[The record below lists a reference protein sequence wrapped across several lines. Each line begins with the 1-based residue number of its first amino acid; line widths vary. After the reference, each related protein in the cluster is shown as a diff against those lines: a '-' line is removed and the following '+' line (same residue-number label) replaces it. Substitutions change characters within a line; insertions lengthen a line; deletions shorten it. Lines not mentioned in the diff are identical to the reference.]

1 MADAGGEQAEPQ
13 QTEGSEESNKEL
25 TEEELEG
32 DEALRACLIVCGLNE
47 QQQNA
52 VLGEG
57 FLDLMSF
64 CSMHCSS
71 LSEMVKHIGSLT
83 RNSVCINEYH
93 LHNMEASAWPIHD
106 QRHHNREIYAEEFD
120 VEIMEACLNELE
132 LESKEGDG

>member
-1 MADAGGEQAEPQ
+1 MADAGEEQAEAQ
-13 QTEGSEESNKEL
+13 QAEGSMESSKES

-64 CSMHCSS
+64 CSMNCSS
-71 LSEMVKHIGSLT
+71 LREMVKCISSLR
-83 RNSVCINEYH
+83 RNSVHIGEYH
-93 LHNMEASAWPIHD
+93 LHNMEALAWWIHD
-106 QRHHNREIYAEEFD
+106 QKFMQKSLTLKLWRP
-120 VEIMEACLNELE
+120 V
-132 LESKEGDG
+132 